1 MTDEMYCNICEDYIA
16 PKPVYDEDKDA
27 FVGEEGIPCE
37 TLGDALN
44 EIDELGLWN
53 EEWNTFVCMGC
64 ITLSYEVANGA
75 PIRKRIRMTVA
86 GWRWRWYRWRHKK

>member
-1 MTDEMYCNICEDYIA
+1 MTDGMYCNICEDYIA
-16 PKPVYDEDKDA
+16 PKPIYDEDKDA

-53 EEWNTFVCMGC
+53 EEWETYVCMGC
-64 ITLSYEVANGA
+64 VTLSYEVANGA
-75 PIRKRIRMTVA
+75 PIRKHIRQTVA